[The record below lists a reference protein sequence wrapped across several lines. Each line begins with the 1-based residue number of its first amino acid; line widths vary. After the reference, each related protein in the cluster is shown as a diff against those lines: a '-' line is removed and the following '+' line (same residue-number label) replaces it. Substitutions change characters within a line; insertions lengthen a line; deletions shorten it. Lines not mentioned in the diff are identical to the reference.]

1 MDELRQLPDHFSN
14 DTPLERLH
22 DPFPEPVPVRL
33 YLKRDDLIH
42 PQVSGN
48 KWRKLKYNL
57 AEAQRQ
63 GHTAL
68 LTFGGAFSNHL
79 AATAAA
85 GKLAGFRTI
94 GIVRGDEL
102 RPDQN
107 PTLRFCQSCGMRLH
121 FVGREAY
128 RQKEDESFIDGLRA
142 AYGDFYLIPEGG
154 TNALAMRGTAE
165 IIPEITAQLGYAP
178 EAVMSAVGTGGT
190 VTGMALAALPQTRVL
205 GVLALKST
213 GAFAMPA
220 PSAAELL
227 YEYHF
232 GGYARTT
239 PVLLD
244 FIRAVES
251 RTGILF
257 EQVYTGKM
265 LYALYDLARKGFFP
279 PDATVVAVHTGGLQG
294 RNF

>member
-1 MDELRQLPDHFSN
+1 MDELRQLPDLFSN
-14 DTPLERLH
+14 SPPLERLY
-22 DPFPEPVPVRL
+22 DPFPESVPIRL

-42 PQVSGN
+42 PLISGN

-57 AEAQRQ
+57 AEARQ
-63 GHTAL
+63 LGHRTL

-85 GKLAGFRTI
+85 GQLAGFRTI

-107 PTLRFCQSCGMRLH
+107 PTLRFCQSCGMVLQ
-121 FVGREAY
+121 FVSREDY
-128 RQKEDESFIDGLRA
+128 RRKEDPAFIATLHAR
-142 AYGDFYLIPEGG
+142 YGDFYLVPEGG
-154 TNALAMRGTAE
+154 TNELAIRGTAE
-165 IIPEITAQLGYAP
+165 IIPEVITQLGSP
-178 EAVMSAVGTGGT
+178 PDVIMSAVGTGGT
-190 VTGMALAALPQTRVL
+190 ITGMALAAPPQTRVL

-213 GAFAMPA
+213 VPFALPV
-220 PSAAELL
+220 PSRTELV
-227 YEYHF
+227 YDYHF

-239 PVLLD
+239 PALLD
-244 FIRAVES
+244 FIRTIEA

-257 EQVYTGKM
+257 EQVYTGKL
-265 LYALYDLARKGFFP
+265 LYAIYDLARSGFFP

-294 RNF
+294 RSF